1 MLNWMSK
8 STLYGRSHRY
18 LKNAEEVANAKA
30 DEISES
36 DRPDLEEIESK
47 QGEAQSNLDG
57 AIDKCAATK
66 QTLSSLI
73 EFLWRLRISFFESL
87 ARLVNIRAAEIVL
100 LVSRR

>member
-1 MLNWMSK
+1 MAK
-8 STLYGRSHRY
+8 
-18 LKNAEEVANAKA
+18 AKA

-36 DRPDLEEIESK
+36 DRPDLEAIESK
-47 QGEAQSNLDG
+47 QGEVQSNLDG
-57 AIDKCAATK
+57 ATDKCAATK

-87 ARLVNIRAAEIVL
+87 ARLVDIRAAEIVL